1 LRSRFEAQLQERE
14 AFFANISAAA
24 ENASVAERV
33 ALQAQVNELA
43 NVQEELNLLQAA
55 ENVSIAEREALQ
67 AQVHELQDV
76 ASKCASDLATQL
88 QELQANAALQQ
99 ASLQQELQ
107 AQADASSQQAALHQE
122 LQANASLEQAAL
134 RQELQ
139 ANASLEQ
146 AASESRFQLELQDA
160 VRNES
165 SKCAALR
172 ANLGTTGSDFHKI
185 CAVWAKAGKCESSP
199 EIMHEVCKTSCKS
212 DNFDKALG
220 SGWKLDPSKSMMCC
234 CDINE
239 FCAEWAEQGMC
250 ESNAKF
256 MLAKCQYSCG
266 ACGKKELTES

>member
-1 LRSRFEAQLQERE
+1 MMEADQEKLRLLQ
-14 AFFANISAAA
+14 AA
-24 ENASVAERV
+24 ENASIAERA
-33 ALQAQVNELA
+33 ALQAQVHELE
-43 NVQEELNLLQAA
+43 NVQEKLNLLQAA
-55 ENVSIAEREALQ
+55 ENVSIVEREALQ

-76 ASKCASDLATQL
+76 ASKCASGFATQL
-88 QELQANAALQQ
+88 QELQANATLQQ
-99 ASLQQELQ
+99 EALQQELQ
-107 AQADASSQQAALHQE
+107 AQADASRQQAALHQE

-146 AASESRFQLELQDA
+146 AASESRFQLALQDA

-266 ACGKKELTES
+266 ACGKKSLTES